1 MADILK
7 ISTPLVDNSKTT
19 VQPGKQMDPANTQ
32 FNLSEIDRVVQTNQQ
47 SEILK
52 QNTGLLEQES
62 PAILMNMLKDPSV
75 TVSFLR
81 NIYML
86 QEIIQLLPVNNSTL
100 TQEIQQLFDS
110 LLVDPKDIVSELV
123 RQEQTSTA
131 FKGELFDFLRNLLAQ
146 SPKPEMSYG
155 IANLLKSINGS
166 LSRRNILDSVSNS
179 FLFLA
184 NNLKSSPKLAARL
197 MTLSNLFRSDDAP
210 NQFAALKG
218 DALAAMK
225 EIENSILFSPK
236 IAKILPLITYNL
248 SRFNDNP
255 DYLQDAASS
264 LLTMIDGDRQKQTL
278 MDLLYGFLTGSRLQP
293 QSSRVMDVLAD
304 IINKQT
310 AANMEGEEGEV
321 EIMAGKKIPMEEF
334 RLLSSEKIDKIVSS
348 LLSSPCNYTPLLH
361 FIVPVQDMEIKSFAE
376 MWIDPND
383 EGETKKGGDSAENI
397 HMLIVFDVDGIGR
410 FEAELFV
417 RQQDISLTL
426 LCPPMYVNAFSGI
439 ATNIA
444 RSASGTGFRFRDIQI
459 DRLERP
465 RSLMD
470 VFKALPRKRTGIN
483 MRV

>member
-1 MADILK
+1 
-7 ISTPLVDNSKTT
+7 
-19 VQPGKQMDPANTQ
+19 
-32 FNLSEIDRVVQTNQQ
+32 
-47 SEILK
+47 
-52 QNTGLLEQES
+52 
-62 PAILMNMLKDPSV
+62 
-75 TVSFLR
+75 
-81 NIYML
+81 
-86 QEIIQLLPVNNSTL
+86 
-100 TQEIQQLFDS
+100 
-110 LLVDPKDIVSELV
+110 
-123 RQEQTSTA
+123 
-131 FKGELFDFLRNLLAQ
+131 
-146 SPKPEMSYG
+146 MSYG

-184 NNLKSSPKLAARL
+184 GNLKSSPKLAARL

-218 DALAAMK
+218 DALAVMK

-236 IAKILPLITYNL
+236 IAKVLPLITYNL

-348 LLSSPCNYTPLLH
+348 LVTFPCNYTPLLH
-361 FIVPVQDMEIKSFAE
+361 FIVPVQDMDMKSFAE
-376 MWIDPND
+376 IWIDPND
-383 EGETKKGGDSAENI
+383 EGETKRGGDSAENI

-426 LCPPMYVNAFSGI
+426 LCPPMYVSAFSGI

-444 RSASGTGFRFRDIQI
+444 RSANGTGFRFKDIQI